1 MSQHQDNITV
11 ARRVFD
17 AYVKR
22 DRAGIE
28 ALLADDL
35 RFTSPLDNGLN
46 RQRYMSHCWSAG
58 QDIEQFAFIHLL
70 AAGDQVFVTYEG
82 RRAGGDRFRNTEI
95 LTVKHGKV
103 TEAEVYFGLVAAA
116 SGRAGKLRRQRCV
129 ASEATPFF
137 ERLCRESI
145 AQSVNDTGIICLVN
159 RIPIRSSL

>member
-1 MSQHQDNITV
+1 MELAVRRRRFTMSLFGSRSLSQHQDNITV
-11 ARRVFD
+11 ARRVFE

-28 ALLADDL
+28 ALLADDF

-46 RQRYMSHCWSAG
+46 RARYMNRCWPAG

-82 RRAGGDRFRNTEI
+82 QRTGSDRFRNTEI

-103 TEAEVYFGLVAAA
+103 TEAEVYFGWSLPHPAAPG
-116 SGRAGKLRRQRCV
+116 SYVG
-129 ASEATPFF
+129 
-137 ERLCRESI
+137 
-145 AQSVNDTGIICLVN
+145 NDA
-159 RIPIRSSL
+159 